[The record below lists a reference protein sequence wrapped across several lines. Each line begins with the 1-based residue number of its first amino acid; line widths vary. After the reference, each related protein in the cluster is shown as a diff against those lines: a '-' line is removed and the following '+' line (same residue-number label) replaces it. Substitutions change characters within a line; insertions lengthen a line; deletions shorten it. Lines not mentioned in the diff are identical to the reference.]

1 MREVHASK
9 SGVLALNS
17 RRIFSKFGGEVVA
30 YEEKVGGEGQVP
42 GSPVAGVDGVIGLTD
57 LLITSRRKRTRE
69 HVGLISK
76 NSVNFSRNCVI
87 VTYW

>member
-1 MREVHASK
+1 M
-9 SGVLALNS
+9 
-17 RRIFSKFGGEVVA
+17 VA

-69 HVGLISK
+69 HVVLFFK
-76 NSVNFSRNCVI
+76 KFVQRF
-87 VTYW
+87 

>member
-9 SGVLALNS
+9 SGVLALNL

-76 NSVNFSRNCVI
+76 KSVNLSRNCKP
-87 VTYW
+87 TLDY

>member
-1 MREVHASK
+1 MKTAMREVQASK
-9 SGVLALNS
+9 RGVFALNS

-76 NSVNFSRNCVI
+76 NSVNFSE
-87 VTYW
+87 

>member
-1 MREVHASK
+1 MREDHASK

-69 HVGLISK
+69 PVGLISK
-76 NSVNFSRNCVI
+76 NSVNVSRN
-87 VTYW
+87 

>member
-42 GSPVAGVDGVIGLTD
+42 GSPVAGVD
-57 LLITSRRKRTRE
+57 TSL
-69 HVGLISK
+69 V
-76 NSVNFSRNCVI
+76 
-87 VTYW
+87 